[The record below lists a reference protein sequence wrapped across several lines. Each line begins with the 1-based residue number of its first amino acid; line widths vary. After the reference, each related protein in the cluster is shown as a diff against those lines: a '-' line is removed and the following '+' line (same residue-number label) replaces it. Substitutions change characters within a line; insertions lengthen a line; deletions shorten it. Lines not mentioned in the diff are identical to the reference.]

1 MSDQDT
7 SGLLARFSD
16 ELADAVAA
24 AGRRTVAVLARRRLP
39 GSGVLWDAQGVIVT
53 ADHVLE
59 RDDDLQVLLAD
70 GRELPATLVGR
81 DPSTD
86 LAVLRVAADGLPAV
100 PPPEE
105 VEVRVGHYV
114 LAVGRLDAGPPS
126 ASGGIVSAIGG
137 PWRGRRGALIEGYLR
152 TDLVLY
158 PGFSGGP
165 LVDARG
171 RIIGI
176 NTSLLARGHGLAL
189 PLATVRR
196 VTTTLLAKGRVQ
208 RGYLGIGTQPVALPA
223 PLAARVGGQT
233 RGLLVLSVEPASPAE
248 RAGLLLGDILVA
260 FAGHPLRDTDD
271 LLALLGPER
280 IGTSQPLT
288 IVRGGEPRTLTVTV
302 GER

>member
-1 MSDQDT
+1 MSEQGA
-7 SGLLARFSD
+7 SEILARFSND
-16 ELADAVAA
+16 LADAVET

-39 GSGVLWDAQGVIVT
+39 GSGVLWDAQGVVVT

-59 RDDDLQVLLAD
+59 RDDDLRVLLAD
-70 GRELPATLVGR
+70 GRELAASLVGR

-100 PPPEE
+100 APPTE
-105 VEVRVGHYV
+105 VEVRVGHFV
-114 LAVGRLDAGPPS
+114 LAVARLDAGPPCASSGIIS
-126 ASGGIVSAIGG
+126 AVGG

-152 TDLVLY
+152 TDLTLY

-165 LVDARG
+165 LVDPRG

-196 VTTTLLAKGRVQ
+196 VTTTLLTQGRVK

-223 PLAARVGGQT
+223 AIAQRVGGQA
-233 RGLLVLSVEPASPAE
+233 RGLLVLSVEPTSPAE
-248 RAGLLLGDILVA
+248 RGGVLLGDILIA

-280 IGTSQPLT
+280 VGTAQPLT
-288 IVRGGEPRTLTVTV
+288 VVRGGEPRSLTVIV

>member
-1 MSDQDT
+1 MHEQDA

-16 ELADAVAA
+16 ALADAVAA
-24 AGRRTVAVLARRRLP
+24 AGQRTVAVLARQRLP
-39 GSGVLWDAQGVIVT
+39 GSGVLWDAHGVVVT

-59 RDDDLQVLLAD
+59 RDDDLKVLLAD
-70 GRELPATLVGR
+70 GREVAAALVGR

-86 LAVLRVAADGLPAV
+86 LAVLRLSANSLPPVA
-100 PPPEE
+100 PPEE

-126 ASGGIVSAIGG
+126 ASSGIVSAIGG

-152 TDLVLY
+152 TDLTLY

-165 LVDARG
+165 LVDTRG
-171 RIIGI
+171 RILGI

-196 VTTTLLAKGRVQ
+196 VTATLLAQGRVK

-223 PLAARVGGQT
+223 ALAARVGGQT
-233 RGLLVLSVEPASPAE
+233 RGLLVLSVEPGGPAD
-248 RAGLLLGDILVA
+248 RGGLLLGDILVA
-260 FAGHPLRDTDD
+260 FAGQPLRDTDD

-280 IGTSQPLT
+280 IGTPQPVT
-288 IVRGGEPRTLTVTV
+288 VVRGGEPRTLTVTV